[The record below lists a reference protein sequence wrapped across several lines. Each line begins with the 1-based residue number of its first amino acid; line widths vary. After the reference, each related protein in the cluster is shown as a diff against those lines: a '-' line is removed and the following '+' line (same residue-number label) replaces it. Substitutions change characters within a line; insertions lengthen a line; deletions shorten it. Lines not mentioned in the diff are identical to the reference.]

1 MFGKKSKEK
10 ITKVGRGRLGR
21 EDRSS
26 KRNYPLS
33 VLDTMAGKGSFRE
46 CWLECTKAWQ
56 QEGQDPGSEVR
67 K

>member
-1 MFGKKSKEK
+1 MQEGLEKSLKKKL
-10 ITKVGRGRLGR
+10 LGR

-33 VLDTMAGKGSFRE
+33 VLDTMAGKGASGSAGWNAQRHGNR
-46 CWLECTKAWQ
+46 KARTQW
-56 QEGQDPGSEVR
+56 SEVR